1 MKLRLHLLL
10 VAAIIFVFSAAG
22 WGMSVEHMGV
32 KPLWRAAVIS
42 DTQTDQR
49 EWMVALFNQLRD
61 AEPDMVLH
69 TGDTHFDWSGAFA
82 LRALACLLR
91 SKPGSLEFHLTP
103 GNHDM
108 DGGLVKSHLRRA
120 AIEGLFRSDRG
131 ITFKGPEYALKRVS
145 AFVPNPILPAWNPEI
160 ADHPAWQVGMTT
172 RVLKKEYPDVVGS
185 RYVFKRGGIRFIVCD
200 WDYSKDQ
207 AEWVRDIITR
217 PDDSSVTVML
227 HHYHSVG
234 TISRY
239 FKGLKGQHNVKLVL
253 TGHDHSYDYEVKD
266 GITYVRQAGIAQ
278 HEGDCDSLILNVY
291 KDYLRLDRYVIPGDM
306 TFPAVLGPEPIW
318 ICEGDFSEYERPAP
332 RRSRV
337 AYVGDSAIENEVFYQ
352 QPK

>member
-1 MKLRLHLLL
+1 MSGAVGGVLRVWEYILYFTCKVEFGAFLGAKLRMVASDCIAGAAESYIGCIMKRRSHCLL

-69 TGDTHFDWSGAFA
+69 IGDTHFDWSGAFA

-91 SKPGSLEFHLTP
+91 SKPGGLEFHLAP

-185 RYVFKRGGIRFIVCD
+185 RSVFKGGWIR
-200 WDYSKDQ
+200 
-207 AEWVRDIITR
+207 
-217 PDDSSVTVML
+217 
-227 HHYHSVG
+227 
-234 TISRY
+234 
-239 FKGLKGQHNVKLVL
+239 
-253 TGHDHSYDYEVKD
+253 
-266 GITYVRQAGIAQ
+266 
-278 HEGDCDSLILNVY
+278 
-291 KDYLRLDRYVIPGDM
+291 
-306 TFPAVLGPEPIW
+306 
-318 ICEGDFSEYERPAP
+318 
-332 RRSRV
+332 
-337 AYVGDSAIENEVFYQ
+337 VFV
-352 QPK
+352 